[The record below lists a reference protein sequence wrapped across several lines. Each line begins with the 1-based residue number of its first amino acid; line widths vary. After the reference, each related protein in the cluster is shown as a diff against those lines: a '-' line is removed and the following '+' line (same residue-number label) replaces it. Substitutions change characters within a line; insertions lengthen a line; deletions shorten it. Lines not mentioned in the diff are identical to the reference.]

1 MINVDEMHAYYIL
14 ISFYVTI
21 LPEEFKIVLNSPLL
35 NYMEDLTQTRSA
47 RNCGSK
53 SKDKDGT
60 ALLVSFLIK
69 NTTNHLQNNFVFMN
83 GFRKG
88 EKRKT
93 RELHGKTSGV
103 RRKEECM
110 ISVVFS

>member
-21 LPEEFKIVLNSPLL
+21 LPKEFKTVLNSPLL
-35 NYMEDLTQTRSA
+35 NYMEDLKQTRSA

-53 SKDKDGT
+53 GKDKDGT
-60 ALLVSFLIK
+60 AFLVK
-69 NTTNHLQNNFVFMN
+69 HHNHLQNNFVFMN

-93 RELHGKTSGV
+93 RELEKLQA
-103 RRKEECM
+103 
-110 ISVVFS
+110 